1 MNRRMIVLAIT
12 AIALATLACSI
23 NINLPS
29 TEVKTGPTQMEN
41 IAVPMLADKQAIAYI
56 TLQFGAG
63 TLNLLP
69 ATGATSD
76 LVNGT
81 AKFNVAD
88 LKPTVT
94 INNNNIT
101 VEQGNLKLTG
111 IPLFNSNVVNDW
123 NLSLANAPMS
133 LVIKAGAY
141 EGEYELGG
149 LSIHDLEV
157 TDGASKVDMSFSKPN
172 QVQMSSLQYTTG
184 ASQVTLKGLANAY
197 TSDLTFRGGAGDYT
211 LDFSGS
217 LRANMTVTVESG
229 VSQVTLVVPVGV
241 NAQVITETGL
251 MAVSAGAGWQQQGST
266 YSLSGTGNTIT
277 VNVKMGAGN
286 LRLET
291 STGGSN

>member
-29 TEVKTGPTQMEN
+29 TEVKTGPTQTVN
-41 IAVPMLADKQAIAYI
+41 IAVPMLADKQAIADV

-76 LVNGT
+76 LINGT

-94 INNNNIT
+94 MNNNNISID
-101 VEQGNLKLTG
+101 QGNLKLTG

-197 TSDLTFRGGAGDYT
+197 TSDLTFRSGAGDYT

-229 VSQVTLVVPVGV
+229 VSQVTLVVPEGM

-266 YSLSGTGNTIT
+266 YSLNGSGNTIT